1 MDFQTVVLVLLFLAD
16 IAYCFYLNQEI
27 EEMWR
32 EIDWLRSE
40 TMEHTNQIK
49 DIRFDERS
57 KSWRKTV

>member
-1 MDFQTVVLVLLFLAD
+1 MDIQAMFLMLLFMADLAF
-16 IAYCFYLNQEI
+16 AFYLNQEI
-27 EEMWR
+27 DEINK

-40 TMEHTNQIK
+40 VMEHTNQIK

>member
-27 EEMWR
+27 KDMWR

-40 TMEHTNQIK
+40 AMEHTNQIK
-49 DIRFDERS
+49 DIRFNERS